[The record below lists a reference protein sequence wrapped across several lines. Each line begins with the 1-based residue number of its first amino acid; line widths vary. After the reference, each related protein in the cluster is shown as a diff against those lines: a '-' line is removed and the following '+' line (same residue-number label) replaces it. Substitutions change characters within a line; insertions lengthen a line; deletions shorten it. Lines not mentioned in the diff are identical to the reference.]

1 MPRPLALAALALLLA
16 GPALG
21 AESLRTL
28 FHSAEERE
36 RLDRLRRGESAA
48 VRSPSAAPRPPA
60 AVTGFVKRSDGRSTV
75 WLDGRP
81 VTLHGPAA
89 TPYTDPPQPRGA
101 RRDSAIEFR
110 PSPPSR

>member
-1 MPRPLALAALALLLA
+1 MPRLLVLAALALVLA

-21 AESLRTL
+21 ADSLRTL
-28 FHSAEERE
+28 FLAAEERE
-36 RLDRLRRGESAA
+36 RLDRLRRGESAEA
-48 VRSPSAAPRPPA
+48 RSPATSPRPPA

-81 VTLHGPAA
+81 VPLSGPAA
-89 TPYTDPPQPRGA
+89 TPYTDPAQMRGA
-101 RRDSAIEFR
+101 RRDPAIEFK

>member
-1 MPRPLALAALALLLA
+1 MLAPAVLAFLLA

-21 AESLRTL
+21 ADSLRTL

-36 RLDRLRRGESAA
+36 RLDRLRRGESVEARAA
-48 VRSPSAAPRPPA
+48 AAAPRPPA

-81 VTLHGPAA
+81 VTLTGPAA
-89 TPYTDPPQPRGA
+89 NPYTDPAKVPGP
-101 RRDSAIEFR
+101 RRDSAIEFKR
-110 PSPPSR
+110 SPPSR